1 MDASAK
7 PEPDRALKSLLKSL
21 MREFFQT
28 ETSAVMHCRREAER
42 LGEAPPARTL
52 RELADQAEKALNE
65 LPKIAEAYA
74 LPKSKGGIAV
84 GELFSEARDK
94 LFDRLLRSER
104 SYRGTVLG
112 VRHGVDLVAL
122 LAPAAQQ
129 GGLDSL
135 RDFCER
141 WLTARRPLVERLE
154 GDLAWFA
161 KQPAV
166 AMRFAR

>member
-1 MDASAK
+1 MDASANQE
-7 PEPDRALKSLLKSL
+7 PERALKSLLKSL

-28 ETSAVMHCRREAER
+28 ETSAVVHCRREADR

-52 RELADQAEKALNE
+52 RALADQAETVLKE
-65 LPKIAEAYA
+65 LPQIAEQCA
-74 LPKSKGGIAV
+74 LPKSKGGMTV
-84 GELFSEARDK
+84 GQLFSETRDK
-94 LFDRLLRSER
+94 LLDRLIRSER
-104 SYRGTVLG
+104 SYRGTMLG

-161 KQPAV
+161 KQPGV
-166 AMRFAR
+166 AMRLAR